1 MSRDRMLAGRRAF
14 AVALLGWGLAAHA
27 EAPATSA
34 VADVSRLAWLA
45 GCWASVDGES
55 GSGEQWTP
63 PAGGTMLGVSRTV
76 RGGRTVAHEFVV
88 IRVID
93 GATLVYLAHP
103 SGQPAAAFHA
113 RHVGERE
120 VVFENSA
127 HDFPQRIGYRLD
139 ADGRRLLAWIEGTG
153 KSGPRREEFP
163 MTRVDCDTGK
173 PRA

>member
-1 MSRDRMLAGRRAF
+1 MSRVRIVAGHC
-14 AVALLGWGLAAHA
+14 LLGVAVLSWAVVAHA
-27 EAPATSA
+27 DAPATSG
-34 VADVSRLAWLA
+34 VADVSRLSWLA
-45 GCWASVDGES
+45 GCWASVDGEP

-76 RGGRTVAHEFVV
+76 RGGHTVAHEFVV

-93 GATLVYLAHP
+93 GAALVYVAHP

-120 VVFENSA
+120 VVFENTA
-127 HDFPQRIGYRLD
+127 HDFPQRIGYRLG
-139 ADGRRLLAWIEGTG
+139 ADGRRLVAWIEGTG

-163 MTRVDCDTGK
+163 MTRVDCDAGT